1 MLVKFFLSFSQMVR
15 NYVRK
20 TERQKWDE
28 MGFLKAA
35 NQYDVPKSS
44 LERYVKKCRNNPDYK
59 VDKSDGFIKM
69 CLHWNKKKN

>member
-1 MLVKFFLSFSQMVR
+1 MVR

-44 LERYVKKCRNNPDYK
+44 LERYVKN
-59 VDKSDGFIKM
+59 VGTILTIKLITQM
-69 CLHWNKKKN
+69 DL